1 MLRFDGIRLLR
12 IFTIKGQTCETFI
25 NIHDVF
31 ERQAHAESGISGG
44 PEIITHALHLLDF
57 WPNRSAM
64 YKNIQIFVNGELA
77 QFLHQDLRFNV
88 RVNVRV
94 HNLKS
99 IYIT

>member
-12 IFTIKGQTCETFI
+12 IFTIKGQTCEAFI

-31 ERQAHAESGISGG
+31 ERQAHGESGISGS
-44 PEIITHALHLLDF
+44 PKIITHALDLLDF
-57 WPNRSAM
+57 WPNRSTM

-77 QFLHQDLRFNV
+77 QFLHQDLQFNLAL
-88 RVNVRV
+88 NVRV

>member
-12 IFTIKGQTCETFI
+12 IFTIKGQTCEAFI

-31 ERQAHAESGISGG
+31 ERRTHGESGISGS
-44 PEIITHALHLLDF
+44 PEIITRALDLLDF

-64 YKNIQIFVNGELA
+64 YKNIQISVNGELSH
-77 QFLHQDLRFNV
+77 FLHLQFNLAL
-88 RVNVRV
+88 NVRV